1 MGSETNINTFIK
13 WTNFEIELNEKFYN
27 ARDFVHN
34 ALCGKKIIYKLYI
47 YIKFIEYIG
56 HDNNNNFNNHNN
68 GIIH

>member
-34 ALCGKKIIYKLYI
+34 ALCGKKVFINYI
-47 YIKFIEYIG
+47 YIYLYDIFRRSILRFKTNIK
-56 HDNNNNFNNHNN
+56 
-68 GIIH
+68 IINL